1 MNEAV
6 RIFPSPCEFNSMAD
20 ISKTNCLAFAFGQ
33 TKSSKDRWFSEYI
46 LDYQDPDGW
55 QFRIEKSFENKVS
68 RHFNMKVKEVRQL
81 PNEPDGSIYFILYG
95 WFRYGDFHVVRVERD
110 GTWVHKPDGELPAC
124 IIEPGSEFF
133 NEYSLE
139 NDPCHFFVLVED

>member
-33 TKSSKDRWFSEYI
+33 TKPSENRRFSDYV
-46 LDYQDPDGW
+46 LDTEDWDFCPW
-55 QFRIEKSFENKVS
+55 KIEASFNHTVNKY
-68 RHFNMKVKEVRQL
+68 FKMKVKEVREL
-81 PNEPDGSIYFILYG
+81 PSEPDGSIYFILYG
-95 WFRYGDFHVVRVERD
+95 WFHGGDFHVVRIERD
-110 GTWVHKPDGELPAC
+110 GTWVHKPDWDLPAC
-124 IIEPGSEFF
+124 VIEPDSEFF